1 MVNKNQVIKDYL
13 ENGKSVSEI
22 AKENNCCTCNIYYIL
37 KKAGIDCSSNSYIK
51 RIHKDIAKDYVETD
65 LDVSGLA
72 KKYGVSINMVYYAL
86 KRTKT
91 KARRKNPSTDDLV
104 QTIIAKLES
113 GYSQSDIAREMGFTR
128 QYINSIVKKH
138 KNGSK

>member
-22 AKENNCCTCNIYYIL
+22 AKENNCCNGNIYYIL
-37 KKAGIDCSSNSYIK
+37 KKAGIDYANNSCVK
-51 RIHKDIAKDYVETD
+51 RIHKDIARDYLETD
-65 LDVSGLA
+65 LDVNGLA
-72 KKYGVSINMVYYAL
+72 KKYGVSITMVYYAL
-86 KRTKT
+86 KKT
-91 KARRKNPSTDDLV
+91 NIKARRKNPNADELA
-104 QTIIAKLES
+104 QKIIAKLES

-138 KNGSK
+138 KNRSI